1 MTMLALFLVQSP
13 LQAQVIDK
21 ILAVVGDEVI
31 TKYEVESFNPDRVKQ
46 IYSLENEDKRDETL
60 QEYYDNV
67 LDFLV
72 EQYKVEIAA
81 NREGVE
87 VTGTETDAALQ
98 DVLTKNNINMEQ
110 LEAALKERGITLAKY
125 KWQIKMD
132 ILKSRIMSRI
142 IAPMVVVTN
151 EDIKDYI
158 DEHPSMDVK
167 DKYELRM
174 IKVENKSEL
183 KQMESYLQN
192 HSFSDTAIKFSKA
205 ASAKS
210 GGYIGFVSSDQVA
223 EPIQDKLESA
233 EVGKIFRVNNDD
245 SIQIFKLESF
255 SSKYDVD
262 DKKREEIV
270 KDIREEKMKGVYDN
284 WLKEHSETIYI
295 KYKY

>member
-1 MTMLALFLVQSP
+1 MLALLLVQSP
-13 LQAQVIDK
+13 LSAQIIDK

-31 TKYEVESFNPDRVKQ
+31 TKYEVESFNPERVKQ
-46 IYSLENEDKRDETL
+46 IYSLKNEEKKDNTL

-72 EQYKVEIAA
+72 EQYKVELAA
-81 NREGVE
+81 KREGVE
-87 VTGTETDAALQ
+87 VTEAETNAALQ
-98 DVLTKNNINMEQ
+98 DVLTKNNVSMEQ
-110 LEAALKERGITLAKY
+110 LKSALKERGLTLAKY

-151 EDIKDYI
+151 EDIRDYI
-158 DEHPSMDVK
+158 DEHPELDLS

-174 IKVENKSEL
+174 IEVKNKD
-183 KQMESYLQN
+183 KFKKMKDYLEN

-210 GGYIGFVSSDQVA
+210 GGYIGFVSPDQVA
-223 EPIQDKLESA
+223 EVIQKKLEKA
-233 EVGKIFRVNNDD
+233 KTGDVFRVNNDN
-245 SIQIFKLESF
+245 SIQLFKVESF
-255 SSKYDVD
+255 SSKYNVD
-262 DKKREEIV
+262 NKTREEIV
-270 KDIREEKMKGVYDN
+270 SKIREEKLKKVYEN
-284 WLKEHSETIYI
+284 WLKEHSETIYV

>member
-1 MTMLALFLVQSP
+1 MLALFLVQSP
-13 LQAQVIDK
+13 LNAQIIDK

-31 TKYEVESFNPDRVKQ
+31 TKYEVESFNPERVKQ
-46 IYSLENEDKRDETL
+46 IYSLENEEKKDKTL

-81 NREGVE
+81 KREGVE
-87 VTGTETDAALQ
+87 VTEAETKAALQ
-98 DVLTKNNINMEQ
+98 DVLTKNNVSMEQ
-110 LEAALKERGITLAKY
+110 LKSALKERGLTLAKY

-158 DEHPSMDVK
+158 DQHPEMDLS

-174 IKVENKSEL
+174 IEVKNKDEF
-183 KQMESYLQN
+183 KKMKDYLGN
-192 HSFSDTAIKFSKA
+192 HTFSDTAIKFSKA
-205 ASAKS
+205 PSAKS
-210 GGYIGFVSSDQVA
+210 GGYVGFVSPDQA
-223 EPIQDKLESA
+223 A
-233 EVGKIFRVNNDD
+233 EVIQEKLKNAKIGDLFRVNNDN
-245 SIQIFKLESF
+245 SIQLFKVESF

-262 DKKREEIV
+262 NKTREEIV
-270 KDIREEKMKGVYDN
+270 SKIREEKVKKVYEN
-284 WLKEHSETIYI
+284 WLKDHSETIYV